1 MALHT
6 VNRRLLDNILAKAQD
21 GGQLTYQETLSLM
34 SLEDNQDIKRVMAA
48 ARKIRDRYFSNN
60 IFVYGFIY
68 FSTFCQNHCS
78 FCYYRKTNQL
88 SPRYRKSL
96 EEIVDIAARLAESGI
111 HLIDLTMGEDPEIIR
126 AGKFEVLYEM
136 INRVKAATGLPV
148 MISPG
153 VVPTGVL
160 EKFSSLGVDWYALYQ
175 ETHNPVL
182 YKKLRVGQS
191 YRERADRRTAAQQ
204 YGMLVEDGMLLGVGE
219 STGDRAASILNMRD
233 QGVDQARVMSLV
245 PQPQTPMA
253 GRKAIPR
260 TQEALSIAV
269 MRIIMPDRLIPA
281 SRDVDGIKGLQMRLE
296 AGANVVTS
304 IIPPSASLAGVSQ
317 STLDIDEGLRTVPEV
332 KKILSGMGLQV
343 ADTADYIRWIDD
355 RKAKRVNWGDD
366 CSEGGYCGR
375 SAARFGSSLSGPAGW
390 VGDSVN

>member
-1 MALHT
+1 MALHS
-6 VNRRLLDNILAKAQD
+6 VNRRLLVNILDKAQS
-21 GGQLTYQETLSLM
+21 GGQLSYQDTLFLL
-34 SLEDNQDIKRVMAA
+34 SLEDDEAIKKVMAA
-48 ARKIRDRYFSNN
+48 ARKIRDKYFGNN

-96 EEIVDIAARLAESGI
+96 EEIVDIAVRLAESGI

-126 AGKFEVLYEM
+126 AGKFEILFEM
-136 INRVKAATGLPV
+136 IMRVKDATGLPV

-153 VVPTGVL
+153 VVPVEVL
-160 EKFSSLGVDWYALYQ
+160 EKFSNLGVDWYALYQ
-175 ETHNPVL
+175 ETHNQVL

-191 YRERADRRTAAQQ
+191 FRERADRRAAALD

-219 STGDRAASILNMRD
+219 TTGDRAASILNMKD
-233 QGVDQARVMSLV
+233 QGVQQARVMSLV
-245 PQPQTPMA
+245 PQAQTPMA
-253 GRKAIPR
+253 SRKAIPR
-260 TQEALSIAV
+260 VQEALSIAV
-269 MRIIMPDRLIPA
+269 MRIIMPDKLIPA
-281 SRDVDGIKGLQMRLE
+281 SLDVDGIKGLKMRLE

-332 KKILSGMGLQV
+332 KKILSGMGLRV
-343 ADTADYIRWIDD
+343 ADSGDYIKWIAGL
-355 RKAKRVNWGDD
+355 KAKRVNWGDD
-366 CSEGGYCGR
+366 CSEGGYCGGTA
-375 SAARFGSSLSGPAGW
+375 SGFGSSLPGPAGW
-390 VGDSVN
+390 VGDGTN

>member
-6 VNRRLLDNILAKAQD
+6 VNRRLVDNILDKAQS
-21 GGQLTYQETLSLM
+21 GGSLTYQETFSLL
-34 SLEDNQDIKRVMAA
+34 SLEDDQAIRKVMAA
-48 ARKIRDRYFSNN
+48 ARKIRDKYFDNN

-96 EEIVDIAARLAESGI
+96 DEIVDIAARLADSGI
-111 HLIDLTMGEDPEIIR
+111 HLIDLTMGEDPEIIK
-126 AGKFEVLYEM
+126 AGKFEILFEM
-136 INRVKAATGLPV
+136 ITRVKDATGLPV

-153 VVPTGVL
+153 VVPVGTL
-160 EKFSSLGVDWYALYQ
+160 EKFSNLGVDWYALYQ

-182 YKKLRVGQS
+182 YRKLRVGQD
-191 YRERADRRTAAQQ
+191 YRERADRRAAALH

-219 STGDRAASILNMRD
+219 TIGDRAASILSMKD
-233 QGVDQARVMSLV
+233 QGVQQARVMSLV
-245 PQPQTPMA
+245 PQAQTPMA

-260 TQEALSIAV
+260 IQEALSIAV
-269 MRIIMPDRLIPA
+269 MRIIMPDRMIPA
-281 SRDVDGIKGLQMRLE
+281 SLDVDGIKGLKMRLE

-332 KKILSGMGLQV
+332 KKILSGMGLRV
-343 ADTADYIRWIDD
+343 ANTGDYIKWIAGL
-355 RKAKRVNWGDD
+355 KAKSVNWGDD
-366 CSEGGYCGR
+366 CSEGGYCRGT
-375 SAARFGSSLSGPAGW
+375 AAGFGSSLPGPAGW